1 MSGVEPTGSAG
12 ALGGTDPADRAAW
25 THERP
30 APGVVIAQPKRRYRY
45 AAESFWL
52 AGEAMAHRPRTAID
66 LGTGSGVI
74 AMLLAGQGVAVTG
87 VDVRPE
93 WQEAWAQT
101 LAMSEPRGLVR
112 MLVSDIHELKT
123 RLTGDA
129 FAPGGFDVVV
139 SNPPFF
145 RAAAGKVAADDVRRT
160 ARTESTATVADFARI
175 GGELVGPGGA
185 LVLVVPTDRSDDV
198 EAAIPPRLAHRRA
211 LQVGAV
217 RTMWIA
223 REGAASLTRASISD
237 DGPEVRAWYH
247 AVGARFRDEAPL

>member
-1 MSGVEPTGSAG
+1 MSGVEPLGTTGGFGEIAR
-12 ALGGTDPADRAAW
+12 TDAAAW

-30 APGVVIAQPKRRYRY
+30 APGVVIAQPKKRYRY

-74 AMLLAGQGVAVTG
+74 AMLLAGRGVAVTG

-93 WQEAWAQT
+93 WQEAWAQS
-101 LAMSEPRGLVR
+101 LAMSEQRGRVR

-123 RLTGDA
+123 RLTGEA
-129 FAPGGFDVVV
+129 LAVEGYDVVV

-175 GGELVGPGGA
+175 GGDLVGPGGA

-198 EAAIPPRLAHRRA
+198 EAAIPPRLALRRA

-223 REGAASLTRASISD
+223 REGAAGVTRASIPD